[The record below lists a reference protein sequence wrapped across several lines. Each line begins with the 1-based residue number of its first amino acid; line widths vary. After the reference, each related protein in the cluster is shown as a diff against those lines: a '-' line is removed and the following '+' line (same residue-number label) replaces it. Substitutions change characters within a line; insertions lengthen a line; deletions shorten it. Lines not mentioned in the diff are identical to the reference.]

1 MGLFDFFKKEAKI
14 EIPLNTAVFTTKKI
28 LIDNELV
35 TRIYH
40 SSDNY
45 LSFMDD
51 HSTNSNENIMLV
63 SLGEVLK
70 KDNSIKYAINIPIG
84 HCAYRANLNDKWIIE
99 TYVEKDDD

>member
-1 MGLFDFFKKEAKI
+1 M
-14 EIPLNTAVFTTKKI
+14 
-28 LIDNELV
+28 IDNELI

-51 HSTNSNENIMLV
+51 YSTNSNENIMLV

-70 KDNSIKYAINIPIG
+70 KDNSIKDAINIPIG
-84 HCAYRANLNDKWIIE
+84 HYAYRTNLNDKWIIE
-99 TYVEKDDD
+99 TYVEEDDDDD